1 MSAAD
6 NSAGA
11 KIAKVCGREI
21 LDSRGMPTVE
31 AEVHLACGIRA
42 FAAAPS
48 GASVGGGEAVELR
61 DKEKRLQGKGV
72 RRAAANLNS
81 EIADALCGADCRD
94 YESVDNLLIAADNSA
109 DKSRLGA
116 NAILAASLA
125 AAKAGAKFCARPFY
139 EFLGDGCTMPVP
151 FMNIINGGAHADNN
165 LDIQEFMIAPI
176 GFDDFPS
183 ALFAGAEVFHSLKKL
198 LARQKLSTAVGDEG
212 GFAPD
217 LHNAEKALEL
227 VCEAII
233 SAGFAPGKQI
243 AIALDVAAGELHH
256 NGAYHLPGENFRG
269 DANALVEKFSDWHKK
284 YPIASIEDGC
294 AEEDW
299 DGWRL
304 LTDCLGD
311 KMQLVGDDLFATNCV
326 RLQKGIDRRAA
337 NALLAKPN
345 QIGTLTETR
354 DAVRLAQNAGYGVM
368 MSHRSGETEY
378 ADLADIAVAWNA
390 GQIKSGAPCRG
401 ERTAKYNRLLRIAEA
416 LGGAAKYAGQSVLKC
431 RS

>member
-125 AAKAGAKFCARPFY
+125 AAKSGGEVFVRVRFN

-198 LARQKLSTAVGDEG
+198 LARQKLSTG
-212 GFAPD
+212 GRRRRRICARFA
-217 LHNAEKALEL
+217 
-227 VCEAII
+227 
-233 SAGFAPGKQI
+233 
-243 AIALDVAAGELHH
+243 
-256 NGAYHLPGENFRG
+256 
-269 DANALVEKFSDWHKK
+269 
-284 YPIASIEDGC
+284 
-294 AEEDW
+294 
-299 DGWRL
+299 
-304 LTDCLGD
+304 
-311 KMQLVGDDLFATNCV
+311 
-326 RLQKGIDRRAA
+326 
-337 NALLAKPN
+337 
-345 QIGTLTETR
+345 
-354 DAVRLAQNAGYGVM
+354 
-368 MSHRSGETEY
+368 
-378 ADLADIAVAWNA
+378 
-390 GQIKSGAPCRG
+390 
-401 ERTAKYNRLLRIAEA
+401 
-416 LGGAAKYAGQSVLKC
+416 
-431 RS
+431 

>member
-198 LARQKLSTAVGDEG
+198 LARPKIVHG
-212 GFAPD
+212 GRRRRRICARFA
-217 LHNAEKALEL
+217 
-227 VCEAII
+227 
-233 SAGFAPGKQI
+233 
-243 AIALDVAAGELHH
+243 
-256 NGAYHLPGENFRG
+256 
-269 DANALVEKFSDWHKK
+269 
-284 YPIASIEDGC
+284 
-294 AEEDW
+294 
-299 DGWRL
+299 
-304 LTDCLGD
+304 
-311 KMQLVGDDLFATNCV
+311 
-326 RLQKGIDRRAA
+326 
-337 NALLAKPN
+337 
-345 QIGTLTETR
+345 
-354 DAVRLAQNAGYGVM
+354 
-368 MSHRSGETEY
+368 
-378 ADLADIAVAWNA
+378 
-390 GQIKSGAPCRG
+390 
-401 ERTAKYNRLLRIAEA
+401 
-416 LGGAAKYAGQSVLKC
+416 
-431 RS
+431 